1 MEVQRGPVPEPPE
14 RRRIPRAVAVAVAG
28 RVLLG
33 LAGLVLGGWGMAG
46 VLDGAIHVGHIAAG
60 VGGVALIILALA
72 GPARAVQVVVQ
83 GMLEGGAGSR

>member
-14 RRRIPRAVAVAVAG
+14 RRRIPRAVAVAG

-33 LAGLVLGGWGMAG
+33 LAGLVLWSWGMAG